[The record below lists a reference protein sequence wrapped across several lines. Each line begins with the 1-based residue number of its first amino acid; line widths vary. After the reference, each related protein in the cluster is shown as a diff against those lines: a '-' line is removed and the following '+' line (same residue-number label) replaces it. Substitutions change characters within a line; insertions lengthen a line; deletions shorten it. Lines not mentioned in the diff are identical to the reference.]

1 MGRNGK
7 DDLHVKN
14 VPIINLIEEAAE
26 PHLNRNKTI
35 NLSSTSDNNDKI
47 NVPSINRKPEIIHG
61 LRNLIQNAVDFSN
74 SEVWVETI
82 WDEHEIKI
90 LISDDG
96 DGYPSDILSRIGDPF
111 IRRRDALASRQKRPE
126 YEGMG
131 LGLFI
136 AKTLLERSGANIEFS
151 NGFDMK
157 TMPSLDFQSRGAIA
171 KVTWVRQIIE
181 DRAKDANIA
190 LGDNQRFEV

>member
-7 DDLHVKN
+7 DDLLVKN

-35 NLSSTSDNNDKI
+35 NLSSTSDNNNKI
-47 NVPSINRKPEIIHG
+47 KVPSINRKPEIVHG

-74 SEVWVETI
+74 TVVWIDTV
-82 WDEHEIKI
+82 WDEHEIKV

-96 DGYPSDILSRIGDPF
+96 DGYPTDILSRIGDPF
-111 IRRRDALASRQKRPE
+111 IKRRDALTSKQKRPE

-151 NGFDMK
+151 NGYDIKAMS
-157 TMPSLDFQSRGAIA
+157 PHNFQSRGAVA

-181 DRAKDANIA
+181 DKTKNTTIA
-190 LGDNQRFEV
+190 LGDNQPFEV